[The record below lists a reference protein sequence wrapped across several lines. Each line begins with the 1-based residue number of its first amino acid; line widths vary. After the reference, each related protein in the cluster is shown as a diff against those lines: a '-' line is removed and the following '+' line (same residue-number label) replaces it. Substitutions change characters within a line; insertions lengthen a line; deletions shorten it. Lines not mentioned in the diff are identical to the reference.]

1 MKLSII
7 TATYNSENNIT
18 GCLSSVYNQSYKN
31 MEHIII
37 DGLSKDDT
45 LSILKLY
52 QNKNLNIISE
62 KDTGIYDALN
72 KGIQL
77 ATGDVIGFLH
87 SDDLYYSDNTLKN
100 IMHIFEDQSVDAV
113 YGDLIYITQD
123 LSKTVRYWQSG
134 FFSLKKLK
142 SGWMPPHPTLF
153 LRKSIYETYGV
164 FDTDFKIAADY
175 DFILRVLN
183 KKNLKI
189 VYLPEVIT
197 KMRVGGASNKSVKN
211 IIQKSREDYRALKK
225 NHIGGIYTLIIKNIS
240 KVKQFIFKK
249 H

>member
-175 DFILRVLN
+175 DFILRVLS